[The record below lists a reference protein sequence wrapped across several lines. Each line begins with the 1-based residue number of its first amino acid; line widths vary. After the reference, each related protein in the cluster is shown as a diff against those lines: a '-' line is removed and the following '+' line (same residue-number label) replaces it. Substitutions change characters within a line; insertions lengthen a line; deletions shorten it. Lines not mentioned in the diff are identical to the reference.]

1 MKKLLHI
8 TLTLVLTMTFI
19 VMGSGVTF
27 HHCSCSGKTTMTL
40 THTSSQEEQNTKST
54 KGCMT
59 TSSLY
64 LSPSTQMQPTAFD
77 FHVFQPL
84 VAIIN
89 EWRHSIPLP
98 LPKWQKEKVLTTLMF
113 GSPPRQYLRILT
125 VLTI

>member
-8 TLTLVLTMTFI
+8 ALTLVLTMTFI

-40 THTSSQEEQNTKST
+40 THTSQEEHNSKST

-77 FHVFQPL
+77 FHAFQPL
-84 VAIIN
+84 IAIIN
-89 EWRHSIPLP
+89 EWRHFILIPQP
-98 LPKWQKEKVLTTLMF
+98 MRENEKVLTTLML
-113 GSPPRQYLRILT
+113 GSPPRQYLRILR

>member
-8 TLTLVLTMTFI
+8 ALTLVLTMTFI

-27 HHCSCSGKTTMTL
+27 HHCACSGKTTMTL
-40 THTSSQEEQNTKST
+40 THTAQEEQDTQST

-64 LSPSTQMQPTAFD
+64 LSPSTQMQPMAFD
-77 FHVFQPL
+77 FHAFQPL

-89 EWRHSIPLP
+89 EWHHSILLP
-98 LPKWQKEKVLTTLMF
+98 LPKWQSDKVLTTMML
-113 GSPPRQYLRILT
+113 GSPPRQYLRILR